1 MAFKMFRLVRKS
13 FSRQKTQQEMS
24 RKKTF
29 FYKICA
35 NITKTLTNK
44 EVRVFAALSFLA
56 IFILLSGSCSKQQ
69 NQNGN
74 ILIAVSIP
82 PQAWFVSQIAGD
94 NVGILILAG
103 PGQNPHNFEPSPR
116 QVQALS
122 SASAWILSGT
132 EFEIGL
138 LPKITPLF
146 SNLLIVDGTEGVSFR
161 MLEEHDHEHNY
172 VHNHE
177 NGHNHEHDRHT
188 WLGREPAK
196 ILASHIKNTF
206 SVLDKKNA
214 DFYKERYENLVKEI
228 DNVFDELRIKL
239 KPLEGRNI
247 FVYHPSFGY
256 FLDEFGI
263 HQEAVETGG
272 KEPTPR
278 QLNNLIAKI
287 NEEKVSAV
295 FVQSQFPSSA
305 AGSLAKAAG
314 IEVILLDPL
323 AQDWL
328 ENIKLMGG
336 ALYRMTL
343 E

>member
-1 MAFKMFRLVRKS
+1 MI
-13 FSRQKTQQEMS
+13 
-24 RKKTF
+24 RKKNF
-29 FYKICA
+29 FCKINT
-35 NITKTLTNK
+35 NIKKKLKFNG
-44 EVRVFAALSFLA
+44 VFVSVCLFCLAFSF
-56 IFILLSGSCSKQQ
+56 LLSGSCSKQHR
-69 NQNGN
+69 QNGN

-94 NVGILILAG
+94 KADILILAG

-116 QVQALS
+116 QMQALS
-122 SASAWILSGT
+122 SAGAWILSGT

-146 SNLLIVDGTEGVSFR
+146 SDLLIVDGTEGVIFR
-161 MLEEHDHEHNY
+161 LLEDHEHI
-172 VHNHE
+172 
-177 NGHNHEHDRHT
+177 HEHSELHNNCLTEIDRHT

-196 ILASHIKNTF
+196 ILASHIKNTL
-206 SVLDKKNA
+206 SALDNKNS
-214 DFYKERYENLVKEI
+214 DFYKDRYENLVNEI
-228 DNVFDELRIKL
+228 DNVFDELRIIL

-287 NEEKVSAV
+287 NEEKASAV

-314 IEVILLDPL
+314 IEVVILDPL

-328 ENIKLMGG
+328 ENIKRMGD